1 MLFSMLRVD
10 PEPAQHSRQSTDES
24 AASLVTSTCEGRWHR
39 NDAVRLF
46 WRGCDRDTV
55 SCFVGSASF
64 STTPGRSVVRALR
77 GLMLVGG
84 LLALLAVGVF
94 AGPATAAKAGNATVR
109 VCKQIDS
116 AGFRNLGQ
124 CVSSATRG
132 GGPPASGS
140 ELDIETAT
148 YTCAGAP
155 LQTCWGIIT
164 GSGLNPNSGWAVFDG
179 SFVLRAGQ
187 TDSNGSISATPLE
200 LFCFGDT
207 GALFAAQ
214 AESSAG
220 HVITAVGAPC

>member
-1 MLFSMLRVD
+1 MRK
-10 PEPAQHSRQSTDES
+10 
-24 AASLVTSTCEGRWHR
+24 
-39 NDAVRLF
+39 
-46 WRGCDRDTV
+46 
-55 SCFVGSASF
+55 
-64 STTPGRSVVRALR
+64 LR
-77 GLMLVGG
+77 GRMLVGV
-84 LLALLAVGVF
+84 LPALLAVVVF
-94 AGPATAAKAGNATVR
+94 AGPATAANAGNAAVR

-124 CVSSATRG
+124 CVSSAHRG
-132 GGPPASGS
+132 GRPPASDA
-140 ELDIETAT
+140 ELDIEVDT
-148 YTCAGAP
+148 YPCAGAP
-155 LQTCWGIIT
+155 LQTCWGHIT

-200 LFCFGDT
+200 LPCLGDT